1 MMSKQTIDNYFNSN
15 YSKLILDIKKIAKNA
30 RQTKFEPEDLL
41 SLSYQHMLT
50 RLDKLTEEKI
60 EVFFVRYVE
69 RQIKWSNS
77 ELYRLFSSK
86 KMVFFEN
93 ITDNIED
100 EIDDY
105 MYKVYKEKE
114 YNEKKIILY
123 DFVKTLTIDER
134 VFFESM
140 YDENFKTVSIT
151 KLKEKFKINR
161 NHLTEYRKA
170 LKQKEQEF
178 INKHYKR

>member
-1 MMSKQTIDNYFNSN
+1 MTSKQQIDEYFNKN
-15 YSKLILDIKKIAKNA
+15 YDKLLLNIKKIAKNA
-30 RQTKFEPEDLL
+30 RQTNFKPEDLL
-41 SLSYQHMLT
+41 SLSYQHLLT
-50 RLDKLTEEKI
+50 RLNKLTEEKI
-60 EVFFVRYVE
+60 EVFFIRYVE
-69 RQIKWSNS
+69 RQIKWKNS

-86 KMVFFEN
+86 NIVMFEN
-93 ITDNIED
+93 VTDNIED
-100 EIDDY
+100 AIDDY

-134 VFFESM
+134 IFYESM

-161 NHLTEYRKA
+161 NHLTEYRKS